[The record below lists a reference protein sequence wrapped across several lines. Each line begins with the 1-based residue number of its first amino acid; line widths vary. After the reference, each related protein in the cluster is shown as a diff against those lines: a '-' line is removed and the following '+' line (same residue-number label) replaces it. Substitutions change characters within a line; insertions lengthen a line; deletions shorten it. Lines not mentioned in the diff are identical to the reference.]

1 MLTISKHRSIMLEV
15 LKSIYEDSLL
25 GPVLGF
31 KGGTLLYTLYNLPR
45 FSVDLDFDLIDSK
58 KENFIL
64 PRLKK
69 ILSKIGKVQEVTS
82 QKYTYFSLLNYE
94 KGERN
99 LKIEISKRN
108 LGSKYEVKNYL
119 GFSMQSM
126 VKEDIFANKLIALL
140 TRKRPV
146 NRDVFDT
153 WFLLKNRWDINW
165 ELVEKRTNLNRGKFV
180 KKTIEY
186 LENWPLESTLNGLG
200 ELMDT
205 KTKNWAKKNLLKDTI
220 FLLKA
225 NFELE

>member
-1 MLTISKHRSIMLEV
+1 VNKFNFAQKIIL
-15 LKSIYEDSLL
+15 LKI
-25 GPVLGF
+25 
-31 KGGTLLYTLYNLPR
+31 
-45 FSVDLDFDLIDSK
+45 K

-165 ELVEKRTNLNRGKFV
+165 ELVEKRTNLNRSKFV